1 MKWTLKHVFA
11 GLIFCVLTFA
21 FFLSLAFTK
30 EVLYLLTGISF
41 LFLYLNQLIE
51 IDRLERRLKKYKK
64 AVSNLVKMYENS
76 DNDLTLWNDISQRH
90 EKE

>member
-30 EVLYLLTGISF
+30 DVLYLLAGISF

-64 AVSNLVKMYENS
+64 AVSNLAKMYENS
-76 DNDLTLWNDISQRH
+76 NFNN